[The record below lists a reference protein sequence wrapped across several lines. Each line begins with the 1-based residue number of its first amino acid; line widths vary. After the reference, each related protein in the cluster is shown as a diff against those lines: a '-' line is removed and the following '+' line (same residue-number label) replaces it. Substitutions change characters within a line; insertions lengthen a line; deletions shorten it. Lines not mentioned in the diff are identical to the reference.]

1 MEYCSCL
8 VVILNVSLRIV
19 WIAHDDFFRT
29 CLKKEKKLFW
39 LILHKRVDL
48 VQELLSRLI
57 KLKGFDN
64 NIFTKFQEYP
74 TSTGFVFTKCS
85 RCINL

>member
-1 MEYCSCL
+1 
-8 VVILNVSLRIV
+8 
-19 WIAHDDFFRT
+19 
-29 CLKKEKKLFW
+29 
-39 LILHKRVDL
+39 
-48 VQELLSRLI
+48 LI

-85 RCINL
+85 RCMNFNNFHAGNSLRCNYGIQICVVFYCEIKSIKISRSISYSTFFINWAIK